1 MLVSSTVQSKPGV
14 KHVKQ
19 IKILLQ
25 KQTGYT
31 LADAYPESLETTV
44 LVLIHMDNIM

>member
-1 MLVSSTVQSKPGV
+1 MLVSSTVQSKPSV

-31 LADAYPESLETTV
+31 LADGYPESLETAV